1 MLLERENVV
10 RKVVWYPR
18 ACAVFGASGA
28 STRALFKPYYNTG
41 DNMTAHK
48 APLLACVRYL
58 AYCSMGR
65 EGGGKLLRPGHAASH
80 RSNELFT

>member
-28 STRALFKPYYNTG
+28 STRALYTVKFIIGGRVQKDVEQNLLMPSP
-41 DNMTAHK
+41 TADSTSHSQK
-48 APLLACVRYL
+48 KRRSKGAEAVLF
-58 AYCSMGR
+58 
-65 EGGGKLLRPGHAASH
+65 LLR
-80 RSNELFT
+80 TCKI